1 MRVDFFSRNFEKNV
15 PVSGFKLSNDQ
26 PKIHNSRLILKER

>member
-15 PVSGFKLSNDQ
+15 PVSGFRLPNDQ
-26 PKIHNSRLILKER
+26 PKIHNSHLILKER